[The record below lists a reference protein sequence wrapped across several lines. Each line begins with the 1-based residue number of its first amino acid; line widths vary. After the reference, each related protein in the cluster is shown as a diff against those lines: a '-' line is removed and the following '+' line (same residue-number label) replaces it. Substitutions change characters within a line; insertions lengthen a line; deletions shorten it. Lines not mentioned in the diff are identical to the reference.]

1 MRIMY
6 VVNSF
11 GAGGA
16 ERHMLVLV
24 NYMVRSGH
32 TVMAIALSG
41 QTAGGARNLTE
52 EFRNAGATIAILDDV
67 IPGKK
72 HVRGHLFKL
81 VSLIRSWR
89 PDIVHSHL
97 ARSDFAVS
105 IGKLLMPK
113 IVWVSTIHD
122 AYVKGVYPGYWIFP
136 WLGWNW
142 RRANHVVAVSGHARD
157 WALRRFGLL
166 ESQISTIYH
175 GIKSVPADCV
185 KTADVQNRQPFL
197 VGCLARFEPRKGMAT
212 LIRAMVFVRQKVPM
226 VKLVLAGSDPY
237 GYAKELKKLADELDV
252 GSVVDIQGFCD
263 TPMAFLGQLNVFAFA
278 SVSEG
283 FGIVLLEAMTL
294 GIPVVASDIYPIN
307 HIVLADHTG
316 LLVPPDKPEAFS
328 AAIISLFE
336 SPERAQVMGE
346 AGRSRC
352 SEEFSEEKMT
362 RSVHRLYLDQ
372 VSRKSQIHQ

>member
-1 MRIMY
+1 
-6 VVNSF
+6 
-11 GAGGA
+11 
-16 ERHMLVLV
+16 MLVLV